1 MKNQILTILTYLL
14 LITLSTSTLLTFYV
28 DEQIEQPL
36 DYVEI
41 NAIIKADGDS
51 LE

>member
-1 MKNQILTILTYLL
+1 MACWFLWIW
-14 LITLSTSTLLTFYV
+14 LTFYV